1 MYQLVHGNRF
11 SAFTENVSMRGE
23 CICGSQPSTS
33 FALLFAPPKLGSECS
48 TCQNASRD
56 VTAGVPERTR
66 R

>member
-1 MYQLVHGNRF
+1 MIVPFTTAVHIRTSVRACRSRRCLRRMRSWG
-11 SAFTENVSMRGE
+11 SAEE
-23 CICGSQPSTS
+23 
-33 FALLFAPPKLGSECS
+33 LGSECS